1 VYRTSGYLVF
11 YLQNASGLHVVCC
24 YASYRNVLKSDFCD
38 FTDAFGLGY
47 KPKPMRR
54 SQKLVYACGMI
65 TLVVLPLLHFQ
76 YITHYQIQFDYQRVL
91 EILRTEG
98 KKFLLPLIL
107 FTVMLGLLV
116 LKTRIVAVRAMKL
129 KQPKILESPSDNPD
143 V

>member
-1 VYRTSGYLVF
+1 VYRTSGYSVF
-11 YLQNASGLHVVCC
+11 CQQNDSELRIVCC
-24 YASYRNVLKSDFCD
+24 DHNVLKSDFCD
-38 FTDAFGLGY
+38 FTSAFGLGY
-47 KPKPMRR
+47 KPKPMHR
-54 SQKLVYACGMI
+54 SRKLAYASGMI
-65 TLVVLPLLHFQ
+65 SLVVLPLLYFH
-76 YITHYQIQFDYQRVL
+76 YSTHHQIQFDYQRVL

-98 KKFLLPLIL
+98 KQFLLPIIL

>member
-1 VYRTSGYLVF
+1 MSLTFGYSIS
-11 YLQNASGLHVVCC
+11 YLRHHSCVCVVCC
-24 YASYRNVLKSDFCD
+24 NATHHEEIESEFGDFI
-38 FTDAFGLGY
+38 TAFGLGF

-54 SQKLVYACGMI
+54 FRKLAYASGMI
-65 TLVVLPLLHFQ
+65 SLIMLPMLCLP
-76 YITHYQIQFDYQRVL
+76 YIARHKIQFDRLRVL

-98 KKFLLPLIL
+98 KQFLLPAIL
-107 FTVMLGLLV
+107 FTVMLGLLI

>member
-1 VYRTSGYLVF
+1 MHRSRKLAY
-11 YLQNASGLHVVCC
+11 ASG
-24 YASYRNVLKSDFCD
+24 
-38 FTDAFGLGY
+38 
-47 KPKPMRR
+47 
-54 SQKLVYACGMI
+54 MI
-65 TLVVLPLLHFQ
+65 SLVVLPLLYFH
-76 YITHYQIQFDYQRVL
+76 YSTHHQIQFDYQRVL

-98 KKFLLPLIL
+98 KQFLLPIIL